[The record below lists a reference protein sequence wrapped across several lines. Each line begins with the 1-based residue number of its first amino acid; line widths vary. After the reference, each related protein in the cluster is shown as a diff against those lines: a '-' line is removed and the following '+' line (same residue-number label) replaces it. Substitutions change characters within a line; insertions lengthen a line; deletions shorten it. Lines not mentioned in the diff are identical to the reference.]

1 MRWALMAVFDR
12 RVKHKNGTVSVMR
25 YIRWYLPGGQAKT
38 KSLGLAVKVSKTRA
52 NALLDKY
59 KARDKKRK
67 KSAPYHDPLFS
78 DYIDTY
84 INHVRYIQKK
94 RSWKRDVSSI
104 RNLDKEFSKHV
115 LSEIT
120 TKQINDYREKRLA
133 AGKSPRTVN
142 LEMSCLSRLFRLA
155 KDQELFIDE
164 NPVSNIKPFEIHYG
178 ADRIL
183 SPEEEQKLIAASPA
197 HLKNIITCALNT
209 GMRRGEIIGLKWS
222 NVKLDQG
229 YLLLEATNTKSK
241 RERRVPINFI
251 MKELLEELELSRG
264 ASVFLNSQG
273 KPYHDGIGIRRSFYT
288 ARKKAGIEDF
298 RFHDLR
304 HTAATRMVEAGVS
317 LFTVGQILGHT
328 DPKTTMRYAH
338 PDKSLK
344 EGIEALGR
352 YNRIIH
358 SNTRDNQEDKDTPN
372 AP

>member
-1 MRWALMAVFDR
+1 VRGNRALR
-12 RVKHKNGTVSVMR
+12 GC
-25 YIRWYLPGGQAKT
+25 I
-38 KSLGLAVKVSKTRA
+38 
-52 NALLDKY
+52 LD
-59 KARDKKRK
+59 
-67 KSAPYHDPLFS
+67 
-78 DYIDTY
+78 
-84 INHVRYIQKK
+84 
-94 RSWKRDVSSI
+94 
-104 RNLDKEFSKHV
+104 
-115 LSEIT
+115 
-120 TKQINDYREKRLA
+120 
-133 AGKSPRTVN
+133 
-142 LEMSCLSRLFRLA
+142 
-155 KDQELFIDE
+155 
-164 NPVSNIKPFEIHYG
+164 
-178 ADRIL
+178 
-183 SPEEEQKLIAASPA
+183 
-197 HLKNIITCALNT
+197 
-209 GMRRGEIIGLKWS
+209 GEIIGLKWS

-358 SNTRDNQEDKDTPN
+358 SNTKDNQGDKDTLNTP
-372 AP
+372 